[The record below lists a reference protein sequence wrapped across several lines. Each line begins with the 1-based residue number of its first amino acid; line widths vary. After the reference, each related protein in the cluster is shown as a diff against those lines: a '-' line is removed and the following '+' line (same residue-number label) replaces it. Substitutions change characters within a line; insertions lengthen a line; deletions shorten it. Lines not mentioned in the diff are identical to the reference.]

1 MFKHTFTQQEMPKTT
16 VLIHSFSFSV
26 LFSISTIQYILKK
39 HLKQASQYGGCDQKA
54 KEARGDHNPY
64 IIINN

>member
-1 MFKHTFTQQEMPKTT
+1 MLFLEYHSF
-16 VLIHSFSFSV
+16 IHSFSF
-26 LFSISTIQYILKK
+26 ISHINNTMHIKK
-39 HLKQASQYGGCDQKA
+39 HLKQTSQYGGCDQKA

>member
-1 MFKHTFTQQEMPKTT
+1 M
-16 VLIHSFSFSV
+16 
-26 LFSISTIQYILKK
+26 KK

-64 IIINN
+64 IKINN

>member
-1 MFKHTFTQQEMPKTT
+1 MQFNQTTFC
-16 VLIHSFSFSV
+16 HSV
-26 LFSISTIQYILKK
+26 LFPISTIQYILKK